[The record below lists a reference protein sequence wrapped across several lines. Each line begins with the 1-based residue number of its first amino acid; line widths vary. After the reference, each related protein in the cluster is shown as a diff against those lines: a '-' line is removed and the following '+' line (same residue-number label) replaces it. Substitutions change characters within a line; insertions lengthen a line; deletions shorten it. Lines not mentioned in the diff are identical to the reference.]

1 MRVILEADL
10 FEQTTPG
17 VTRDLVQLL
26 TMAYHDRHFLE
37 LDPLDDPRFERWL
50 SRHDEE
56 LQHDIRE
63 RIGLDLALS
72 ANRAATR
79 VVRIAS
85 QGPSRWASPESRLTL
100 ADALKFIRRP
110 LKVYLENGRNDRRF
124 LFAIAGRSMAAEL
137 QRLEEDGAFE
147 VVNGG
152 GLPELHQI
160 LATLPQK
167 DQVGSFAIFDSD
179 ALLPG
184 RPSQDAKKL
193 QKHCKRWQMTYHCL
207 SRRTAENY
215 LPVAAI
221 EFWAKNEEQKKKARA
236 LRRLKPDELRY
247 HFNLRKGFNGDRRN
261 AERPPGL
268 DVFYAEV
275 NEDDLRTLE
284 SGFGPNVGEAF
295 ATKSDIAEVWF
306 YEDDPTREGERICDR
321 ILAHC

>member
-10 FEQTTPG
+10 FDQTGPG

-26 TMAYHDRHFLE
+26 TIAYHDRHFLE
-37 LDPLDDPRFERWL
+37 FEPLDDPRFERWL
-50 SRHDEE
+50 SRHEEE
-56 LQHDIRE
+56 LQRDIRE

-79 VVRIAS
+79 VVRIVC

-124 LFAIAGRSMAAEL
+124 LLALAGRNMATEL
-137 QRLEEDGAFE
+137 ERLEEDGAFE
-147 VVNGG
+147 VVHGG

-160 LATLPQK
+160 LKGLPQE
-167 DQVGSFAIFDSD
+167 DRIGSFAIFDSD

-184 RPSQDAKKL
+184 RPSKAAKELEKA
-193 QKHCKRWQMTYHCL
+193 CKRWHMTYHRL
-207 SRRTAENY
+207 RRRTAENY

-221 EFWAKNEEQKKKARA
+221 EFWATTGEQKKKARA
-236 LRRLKPDELRY
+236 LGRLKTQQRY
-247 HFNLRKGFNGDRRN
+247 HLNLRRGLNGDQDHD
-261 AERPPGL
+261 ERSPEL
-268 DVFYAEV
+268 DSFFDDVQES
-275 NEDDLRTLE
+275 DLRTLAT
-284 SGFGPNVGEAF
+284 GFGRKVAEAF
-295 ATKSDIAEVWF
+295 EIKTDLAEVWF
-306 YEDDPTREGERICDR
+306 YQDDPDREGVKICDR